1 MNIKK
6 YYINYGGSIAED
18 VTVVSI
24 ETLPIA
30 KAIYEF
36 KAGYHAMTLLPKANQ
51 QLAFNKQGA
60 KIGAFDSKDSE
71 KRKMFSTS
79 DSTKTVIVIYK
90 NDTNFLPIFVDPK
103 YESGMKIKMALGQ
116 MSEADMNLIQE
127 TLDSVRH
134 VIESSEHDI
143 VVVNSDL
150 SVNLLSE
157 NELHGQFYKY
167 YEAFTERKTY
177 SEKLRFLFDKMEDE
191 KNLFKTIE
199 KREEILMAISD
210 DSYLK
215 FFTEFKTANP
225 SSKEKFEERSAS
237 VIRKA
242 LANERSRCNT
252 NILKLKKSLEQI
264 QAAKNYRLDKATK
277 ESERI
282 KIHSDYQ
289 KGFDSLNSQIDEEKK
304 KPVPVMH
311 LKNEFN
317 DILKITVDYD
327 GTQKNFKELDNII
340 YSLLYKDQ
348 NESSQ
353 IGTEFEMIV
362 EELKYLQ
369 QQICSVTG
377 IEITSESQFFFT
389 HTHGTSDIDM
399 AIV

>member
-1 MNIKK
+1 MSTIKR
-6 YYINYGGSIAED
+6 
-18 VTVVSI
+18 
-24 ETLPIA
+24 TLNNTALNVAQGIF
-30 KAIYEF
+30 EF
-36 KAGYHAMTLLPKANQ
+36 KAGYHALTLLPKANQ

-60 KIGAFDSKDSE
+60 EIGAFHCKDSK
-71 KRKMFSTS
+71 KIKKFRTS
-79 DSTKTVIVIYK
+79 DSTQKVIVIYK

-103 YESGMKIKMALGQ
+103 YESGMKIKMALNQ
-116 MSEADMNLIQE
+116 MSEDDMTLIQD
-127 TLDSVRH
+127 TLDSVHH
-134 VIESSEHDI
+134 VIQSSEHDI

-167 YEAFTERKTY
+167 YTAFTERKTF
-177 SEKLRFLFDKMEDE
+177 SEKLSFLFDKMKDE
-191 KNLFKTIE
+191 MNLFETIE
-199 KREEILMAISD
+199 KREEILKAIPD
-210 DSYLK
+210 ESYLK

-225 SSKEKFEERSAS
+225 SSKEKFEQRTAS

-242 LANERSRCNT
+242 LANERSRCKT
-252 NILKLKKSLEQI
+252 NIWKLKKSLDQI
-264 QAAKNYRLDKATK
+264 QAVKNYRLDKATK
-277 ESERI
+277 ESEHI
-282 KIHSDYQ
+282 KILSDYQ
-289 KGFDSLNSQIDEEKK
+289 KGYDSITSQINEERK

-317 DILKITVDYD
+317 QILKMTVDYH
-327 GTQKNFKELDNII
+327 GIQMNFKELDNII
-340 YSLLYKDQ
+340 YSILYKDQ
-348 NESSQ
+348 KERSQ

-362 EELKYLQ
+362 EELKDLQ